1 MSTQI
6 PTFFVQQYSTN
17 IELLLQQKG
26 SKLRPYVTSGSHVG
40 KAASPVDQI
49 GKIEAQLVTS
59 RFSPMNRVDAPTDRR
74 WVYPSDYDLPQLI
87 DEFDRL
93 RLVVD
98 PNSQYVTNAGYAL
111 GRKMDELIIDS
122 VLGTA
127 KTGETGGT
135 STSFDTANEVDVAV
149 GGANSKLNVQKL
161 KAVKEI
167 AMSKNI
173 DLDNDPLHIAV
184 PAADYAALW
193 DEIQVVSGDF
203 NGGGAVLKDG
213 KIESYLGIS
222 FHHVELVE
230 TQAAGTNEVN
240 LPVWT
245 MSGLYMG
252 LWNDITTSITKRN
265 DIQGEPWQA
274 YCKATFGATRLDE
287 DKVFNIESYRA

>member
-122 VLGTA
+122 PVVNMEINQRGGSNLKEILDNVSRNGQQADAEAASEDGAEPIRIRIRKLVIQGVTFTESNPFEEGGPRSGTLPA
-127 KTGETGGT
+127 IEKT
-135 STSFDTANEVDVAV
+135 NV
-149 GGANSKLNVQKL
+149 GGSEGAT
-161 KAVKEI
+161 
-167 AMSKNI
+167 
-173 DLDNDPLHIAV
+173 
-184 PAADYAALW
+184 PAAIGQIIIGAL
-193 DEIQVVSGDF
+193 
-203 NGGGAVLKDG
+203 GGEVAK
-213 KIESYLGIS
+213 
-222 FHHVELVE
+222 
-230 TQAAGTNEVN
+230 QAAKKKMTEVIEEKA
-240 LPVWT
+240 
-245 MSGLYMG
+245 SGVLEGIRGG
-252 LWNDITTSITKRN
+252 LRK
-265 DIQGEPWQA
+265 E
-274 YCKATFGATRLDE
+274 
-287 DKVFNIESYRA
+287 